1 MDQNQCSNKNELMPT
16 INNKT
21 KLHNSKIGDTK
32 QILNT
37 VVNTTESSNAKKT
50 QKNSNRTI
58 TVFS

>member
-1 MDQNQCSNKNELMPT
+1 MDQNQCSNKNELMLT

-37 VVNTTESSNAKKT
+37 VVNTTESSNAKKNT
-50 QKNSNRTI
+50 KK
-58 TVFS
+58 FE